1 MVTLVRRAPTSRRAL
16 GSFVM
21 CSGKS
26 KFRTFS
32 VKHGTC
38 ARFEM
43 TAGGDVASGRRKGV
57 RNICLNAKI
66 GGNVECKKG
75 ARPWPTKFE
84 LASRSETVEVHRSV
98 CCADGLAFRVLPL
111 ACGRREGRA
120 RQRWARPRME
130 KGAPASHKGWNAAPV
145 RCQPRNL
152 PKRVRSRRSSA
163 HSSVADAE
171 QTRSCE
177 KRAVD
182 TVRHGIHIR
191 KHFNTPIEI

>member
-84 LASRSETVEVHRSV
+84 LASRSETAERGPSSAMLCRRTRFSRS
-98 CCADGLAFRVLPL
+98 AFGLRA
-111 ACGRREGRA
+111 EGRTSA
-120 RQRWARPRME
+120 SEMGTTEDGKGRAGFAQRMEMLRLCAVSPETCQRGFVRVDRQRTALWP
-130 KGAPASHKGWNAAPV
+130 
-145 RCQPRNL
+145 
-152 PKRVRSRRSSA
+152 
-163 HSSVADAE
+163 
-171 QTRSCE
+171 TRS
-177 KRAVD
+177 KLALVKS
-182 TVRHGIHIR
+182 GLWIQ
-191 KHFNTPIEI
+191 

>member
-1 MVTLVRRAPTSRRAL
+1 MLNKRVMVAVVVVIARAFDGRVVNAVHRTITDQHAL
-16 GSFVM
+16 GRRSLSSHLVLKP
-21 CSGKS
+21 SRS
-26 KFRTFS
+26 IVR
-32 VKHGTC
+32 C
-38 ARFEM
+38 AVPTDSLFAFCLWP
-43 TAGGDVASGRRKGV
+43 AGGGKDERV
-57 RNICLNAKI
+57 R
-66 GGNVECKKG
+66 GGHDRGWK
-75 ARPWPTKFE
+75 
-84 LASRSETVEVHRSV
+84 
-98 CCADGLAFRVLPL
+98 
-111 ACGRREGRA
+111 RA
-120 RQRWARPRME
+120 RRLRT
-130 KGAPASHKGWNAAPV
+130 KDGNAAPV